1 MQEWTLNGQILA
13 SNRIQ
18 LWISLY
24 RRVGL
29 RQGRR
34 GMKQWRMD
42 KNQEAQ
48 HFDED
53 ALKFGFYLVLG

>member
-1 MQEWTLNGQILA
+1 MQEWTLNCQILA
-13 SNRIQ
+13 SNRTQ

-24 RRVGL
+24 IRVGL

-34 GMKQWRMD
+34 GMKEWRMD
-42 KNQEAQ
+42 ENQEAQ

-53 ALKFGFYLVLG
+53 ALKFDFYLALG